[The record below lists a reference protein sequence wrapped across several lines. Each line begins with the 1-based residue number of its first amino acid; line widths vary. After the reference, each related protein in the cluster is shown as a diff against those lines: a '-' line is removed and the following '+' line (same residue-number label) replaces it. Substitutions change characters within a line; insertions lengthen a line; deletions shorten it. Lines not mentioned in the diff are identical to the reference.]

1 MTKRIKTDPLY
12 IRNIAGLALLSITYL
27 SSVSAIAIEQ
37 PIGRLFST
45 PKERAALDQA
55 RQTNSKN
62 KVETSTPAEEKL
74 GDQIT
79 LDGFVKKNN
88 GKTTVW
94 INQVPQHGQENPQ
107 GITILQSSRGA
118 HAVSMQLPSGKSVDL
133 RAGQTFDASNGKV
146 TDVYDG
152 NTSTAAKI
160 QVK

>member
-1 MTKRIKTDPLY
+1 MIGHVNPRPLC
-12 IRNIAGLALLSITYL
+12 RHTFAAGVLLIVACL
-27 SSVSAIAIEQ
+27 SSVSATAIEQ

-45 PKERAALDQA
+45 PRERAALDQA
-55 RQTNSKN
+55 RQSNSKTQFEPN
-62 KVETSTPAEEKL
+62 TPAGEKL

-107 GITILQSSRGA
+107 GITILQSGRGS
-118 HAVSMQLPSGKSVDL
+118 HAVSMQLPSGKSVNL

-146 TDVYDG
+146 MDVYDG
-152 NTSTAAKI
+152 STSTATKI
-160 QVK
+160 WVK